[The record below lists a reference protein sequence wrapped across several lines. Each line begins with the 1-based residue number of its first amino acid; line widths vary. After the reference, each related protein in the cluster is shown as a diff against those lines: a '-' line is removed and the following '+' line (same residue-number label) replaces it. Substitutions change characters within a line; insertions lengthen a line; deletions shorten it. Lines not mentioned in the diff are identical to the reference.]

1 MKKLLCLL
9 AITTITLTATAQ
21 YYYNDILTIQKL
33 NLEFTSLKSSGFHL
47 VDLKSF
53 EDDDSPSEGFQCEK
67 KFNSD
72 FSSSS
77 MISKSY
83 ITGES
88 VLNAFYAAGK
98 IIKSTTETSTS
109 TNTTTYQYDSTG
121 RLVFVNVSTSGY
133 LDSATFSETRNYEYN
148 EKGALVKMAREKNGK
163 QVAVIDFKID
173 ENGNIIEEAPEKNS
187 TGRKYYYYYDEN
199 NRLSDVVHFNE
210 IAGKLLPD
218 YMFLYN
224 ADGALKQM
232 ISVDETGRN
241 YFIWKYS
248 YTSSGLPEIQKCYS
262 KEKRLLGTIQYEYK

>member
-67 KFNSD
+67 KINSD